1 MSKNFSTQKLSGGVG
16 KRLGHHDDDDDI
28 RDDVSS
34 LYSGGAMF
42 VVVRPSGSDALLL
55 LLWTYRQRVKSSSSI
70 FQKYTFSRLSFEER
84 EGGFL
89 SHTLQLI
96 THNMTF
102 LNSANRRKTIAGGRQ
117 KKEIQSSPFAG

>member
-55 LLWTYRQRVKSSSSI
+55 WTYRQRVKSSSSI

-84 EGGFL
+84 EGGGIL
-89 SHTLQLI
+89 VAHSSAHHTQHDVPQL
-96 THNMTF
+96 
-102 LNSANRRKTIAGGRQ
+102 G
-117 KKEIQSSPFAG
+117 